1 MADAPTAGFHHGV
14 PFDEYRSWPAIS
26 QSDLKVIHAQ
36 SPAHWR
42 HQQTHRK
49 TSAAMNL
56 GSLVDCILLEPKTFG
71 ERFAMAPTGPDGQ
84 TLAKRSAAAKAEWA
98 EVEASGKIV
107 VTSGDMEKAEAIKRS
122 VLSHEIAAQIV
133 RAKGKRQLSLLWTDP
148 VTGQLLKGR
157 TDLLLAGTGV
167 YGMHGPTVVDLK
179 VIRSGKG
186 HPAQFGRYAADF
198 GLDIQGAVYADGAR
212 TVFDVEFGFWLLTVE
227 SEEPYPVSVYR
238 TNDTILSIGRAKY
251 REAIRAYQ
259 ACEESGDW
267 PGYGDEVHDMELP
280 RWAQNEGVCEEYG
293 GDDE

>member
-56 GSLVDCILLEPKTFG
+56 GSLVDCLLLEPQTFG
-71 ERFAMAPTGPDGQ
+71 ERFVMAPTGPDGQ

-148 VTGQLLKGR
+148 SDRAVAQGANRPASRRDRRVRHAR
-157 TDLLLAGTGV
+157 TDGGGSQGDPLWQ
-167 YGMHGPTVVDLK
+167 GPP
-179 VIRSGKG
+179 R
-186 HPAQFGRYAADF
+186 
-198 GLDIQGAVYADGAR
+198 AV
-212 TVFDVEFGFWLLTVE
+212 
-227 SEEPYPVSVYR
+227 
-238 TNDTILSIGRAKY
+238 RAL
-251 REAIRAYQ
+251 RR
-259 ACEESGDW
+259 
-267 PGYGDEVHDMELP
+267 
-280 RWAQNEGVCEEYG
+280 
-293 GDDE
+293 